1 MNKRLAAKEAELRQL
16 RLAQIRTV
24 TRLKKA
30 EQLHRPPVVDT
41 SSVRR
46 EELDLENKVYSDSVQ
61 CTVNSTVYRCTATG
75 SRSARTGWR
84 GGGGAGECLVII
96 LIFTSLRHAIAGDVV
111 MLSHLAMKL
120 FYVKMDT
127 EQMEGEADL

>member
-61 CTVNSTVYRCTATG
+61 CTVNSIVYRCTATG

-84 GGGGAGECLVII
+84 GGGMVLGSLVTI
-96 LIFTSLRHAIAGDVV
+96 LIFISLRHAIAGDVV

>member
-46 EELDLENKVYSDSVQ
+46 EELDLENKVYSDRLEVSEDRMARWGQ
-61 CTVNSTVYRCTATG
+61 GDGESSYYLDVYQLTARDSGRRCDAVP
-75 SRSARTGWR
+75 SRHEALLRQDGHGTDGGR
-84 GGGGAGECLVII
+84 GRLVGN
-96 LIFTSLRHAIAGDVV
+96 F
-111 MLSHLAMKL
+111 
-120 FYVKMDT
+120 
-127 EQMEGEADL
+127 

>member
-1 MNKRLAAKEAELRQL
+1 MEVNKRLAAKEAELRQL

-61 CTVNSTVYRCTATG
+61 YSTVYSIVYRCTATG

-84 GGGGAGECLVII
+84 GGPGCWGVSSYYLDIYQLTARDSG
-96 LIFTSLRHAIAGDVV
+96 
-111 MLSHLAMKL
+111 
-120 FYVKMDT
+120 
-127 EQMEGEADL
+127 

>member
-1 MNKRLAAKEAELRQL
+1 MEVNKRLAAKEAELRQL

-30 EQLHRPPVVDT
+30 EQLHRPPVVDS

-84 GGGGAGECLVII
+84 GGAWCWGVSSYYLDCDQLTARDSG
-96 LIFTSLRHAIAGDVV
+96 
-111 MLSHLAMKL
+111 
-120 FYVKMDT
+120 
-127 EQMEGEADL
+127 

>member
-1 MNKRLAAKEAELRQL
+1 MRQL

-61 CTVNSTVYRCTATG
+61 YSVQYSVQVYSDRLEV
-75 SRSARTGWR
+75 SEDRMARWGH
-84 GGGGAGECLVII
+84 GAGECLVII
-96 LIFTSLRHAIAGDVV
+96 IFVTSLRHAIAGDVV

>member
-1 MNKRLAAKEAELRQL
+1 MEVNKRLAAKEAELRQL
-16 RLAQIRTV
+16 RLAQIRTG

-46 EELDLENKVYSDSVQ
+46 EELDLENKVYSDRLEVSED
-61 CTVNSTVYRCTATG
+61 RMA
-75 SRSARTGWR
+75 
-84 GGGGAGECLVII
+84 
-96 LIFTSLRHAIAGDVV
+96 SLRHAIAGDVV